1 MKTKVIAMVVLL
13 TLIGSAVAQKDK
25 KWTDWTKKDA
35 QKMLDDSPW
44 AKTQTDTDTSQ
55 MMFSPTNTAGSS
67 SRNADNAV
75 FGAVNQ
81 SVNIKFHVRFYS
93 ARPIRQ
99 ALARIMEL
107 DSKQLDQNALTKL
120 HNFGELKSPDSVIV
134 TVTYESPDQRYSGI
148 VMQAFNSAVT
158 SVLKNDVYLQRAV
171 DGKQLFLE
179 EYVPP
184 GGDHFGARF
193 IFPREVNGAPFID
206 SKSGE
211 IHFYAKYPNGIKV
224 DRRFKVSE
232 MMYEGE
238 LEF

>member
-1 MKTKVIAMVVLL
+1 MKAKIIAILAVLAIVG
-13 TLIGSAVAQKDK
+13 TAIAQKDK

-44 AKTQTDTDTSQ
+44 AKTQTDTDTSE
-55 MMFSPTNTAGSS
+55 MMFSPTNTAGTSS
-67 SRNADNAV
+67 TNADRAV
-75 FGAVNQ
+75 FGATNQ
-81 SVNIKFHVRFYS
+81 AVNIKFHVRFYS

-107 DSKQLDQNALTKL
+107 DQKQPDKTTIEKL
-120 HNFGELKSPDSVIV
+120 HAFGELKSGDSIII

-158 SVLKNDVYLQRAV
+158 SVMKNDTYLQRSV

-184 GGDHFGARF
+184 GKDGFGARF
-193 IFPREVNGAPFID
+193 IFLRDQNGAPFID

-211 IHFYAKYPNGIKV
+211 IHFSARYPNGIKV
-224 DRRFKVSE
+224 DRRFKVSD
-232 MMYEGE
+232 MNYEGG